1 MTKGI
6 LKADLHNHSCF
17 SHDAL
22 TTPKSFIR
30 TAKQKGLDAIA
41 LTDHNTT
48 KGWKAVLEEAKK
60 QGFLLILG
68 EEIKVYENKKCAG
81 EMLGLFLQELI
92 SPSEPETVLDKIR
105 EQDGI
110 AIIAHPFEWAGRHP
124 FRSVKKFAKRVDAI
138 EVLNSRCLFESMNQ
152 KALEFVKKNSL
163 TGSAGSDSHTPWEIG
178 NAFVESKA
186 NDLEELRKAIQKGN
200 IVVKGKRSNQFA
212 HFFSTL
218 AKWKLF
224 PKL

>member
-1 MTKGI
+1 MKI
-6 LKADLHNHSCF
+6 DLHGHSGY
-17 SHDAL
+17 SYDSL

-30 TAKQKGLDAIA
+30 SAKQKGLDAIA
-41 LTDHNTT
+41 LTDHNTI
-48 KGWKAVLEEAKK
+48 KGWKPVSEEAKK

-68 EEIKVYENKKCAG
+68 EEIKVYENKKCCG
-81 EMLGLFLQELI
+81 EILGLFLQELV

-110 AIIAHPFEWAGRHP
+110 AIIAHPFEWASRHP
-124 FRSVKKFAKRVDAI
+124 FLPIEKFSRQVDAI

-163 TGSAGSDSHTPWEIG
+163 AGSAGSDSHTPWEIG
-178 NAFVESKA
+178 NAFVEAKA
-186 NDLEELRKAIQKGN
+186 SDLEELRKAIQKGK
-200 IVVKGKRSNQFA
+200 IVAQGKRSNQA
-212 HFFSTL
+212 VHLFSTL

-224 PKL
+224 PRL

>member
-1 MTKGI
+1 M
-6 LKADLHNHSCF
+6 KADLHNHSCF

-30 TAKQKGLDAIA
+30 TAKKKGLDAIA

-48 KGWKAVLEEAKK
+48 NGWKTVLEEAKK
-60 QGFLLILG
+60 QDFSLILG

-105 EQDGI
+105 EQGGI

-124 FRSVKKFAKRVDAI
+124 FLSVKKFAKRVDAI
-138 EVLNSRCLFESMNQ
+138 EVLNARCFLESMNQ
-152 KALEFVKKNSL
+152 KAKKFVQEKKL
-163 TGSAGSDSHTPWEIG
+163 VGSAGSDSHTPWEIG
-178 NAFVESKA
+178 NAFVEAKA
-186 NDLEELRKAIQKGN
+186 NDLEELRKAIQKGK
-200 IVVKGKRSNQFA
+200 IVAKGRRSNQFV